1 MKPKTATTMIMVL
14 LPLVGLLS
22 GVSGM
27 AVVAGTSP
35 APAPSPVTSSR
46 QDESVVPSQ
55 NQIVIIG
62 GGESVP
68 YVTTEDS
75 RIEIAPLP
83 PTPAP
88 NRMLSVPELRNL
100 ICIPKYSWTC
110 AEALAVVSC
119 ESKGQTA
126 VVGALGELGM
136 WQIHPVHKFGLDSY
150 DPQKSTDFAYE
161 LYSHREWMD
170 WLGCK
175 PPGWEPP
182 PATTVPF
189 EKGGLK

>member
-1 MKPKTATTMIMVL
+1 MKPKTANAVIMVL
-14 LPLVGLLS
+14 LTLVGLLS
-22 GVSGM
+22 GVSAM
-27 AVVAGTSP
+27 AMVVGP
-35 APAPSPVTSSR
+35 GLPLAPEDVTSNR

-75 RIEIAPLP
+75 RVEIAPLP
-83 PTPAP
+83 LPTPPP
-88 NRMLSVPELRNL
+88 NRTLSVPELKRL
-100 ICIPKYSWTC
+100 ICVPQYSWTC
-110 AEALAVVSC
+110 AEALAVISC
-119 ESKGQTA
+119 ESEGQTA
-126 VVGALGELGM
+126 VIGDLGEIGI
-136 WQIHPVHKFGLDSY
+136 WQIHPIHKVGLDAY
-150 DPQKSTDFAYE
+150 DPQKSTDFAYK

-175 PPGWEPP
+175 PPGWAP
-182 PATTVPF
+182 PADGPF